1 MSLASRFR
9 GFMPVVIDIETGGFD
24 ADRHAILEMAAV
36 FLDLDEDGLRLAGSW
51 QQAVAPR
58 TGSAIEEA
66 SLKVTGIDPTR
77 PAMPEEQ
84 ALAELFSAVRTL
96 QRDAGCQRSIM
107 VAHNAAFDMGFL
119 NAAIARHNI
128 KRAPFH
134 PFTFID
140 TASIAAL
147 SVGHTVLREACTR
160 ANIPFDTEQA
170 HGALYDAERTAELLC
185 WSVNRWDS
193 CCGTWQPDDE

>member
-1 MSLASRFR
+1 MDLAARFR

-24 ADRHAILEMAAV
+24 ANRHAILEMAAV
-36 FLDLDEDGLRLAGSW
+36 FLDMDHNGLRIAGSW

-58 TGSAIEEA
+58 PGSATEEA
-66 SLKVTGIDPTR
+66 SLKVTGIDPSR
-77 PAMPEEQ
+77 PAMEEGA
-84 ALAELFSAVRTL
+84 ALAELLSVVRDR
-96 QRDAGCQRSIM
+96 QKQADCQRSIM

-119 NAAIARHNI
+119 NAAIDRHGI

-140 TASIAAL
+140 TASVGAI

-160 ANIPFDTEQA
+160 AGIAFDSEQA
-170 HGALYDAERTAELLC
+170 HGALYDAERTADLLC
-185 WSVNRWDS
+185 WSVNRWDDK
-193 CCGTWQPDDE
+193 CGSWLEPRE

>member
-1 MSLASRFR
+1 MSLAARFR

-24 ADRHAILEMAAV
+24 ANRHAILEMAAV
-36 FLDLDEDGLRLAGSW
+36 FLDMDDEGLRICGSW

-58 TGSAIEEA
+58 IGSVIEEA
-66 SLKVTGIDPTR
+66 SLKVTGIDPRR
-77 PAMPEEQ
+77 PAMPEAE
-84 ALAELFSAVRTL
+84 ALTELFSVVRML
-96 QRDAGCQRSIM
+96 QRESECQRSIM
-107 VAHNAAFDMGFL
+107 VAHNAAFDLGFL
-119 NAAIARHNI
+119 NAAIERHGI

-147 SVGHTVLREACTR
+147 SVGHTVLREACNR
-160 ANIPFDTEQA
+160 AGIAFDSEQA

-185 WSVNRWDS
+185 WSVNRWDTE
-193 CCGTWQPDDE
+193 CGTWQRD